1 MSLLKSRK
9 ALLGLVFAVLVVV
22 NDLLGLKLDEETIS
36 KIANVIMIVVLA
48 IAAEDGL
55 KGIIKQ

>member
-9 ALLGLVFAVLVVV
+9 ALLGLVFAVLVIA